1 MGSTQSGG
9 RRHRRAARTHKKSH
23 HKKSHHKKSL
33 KKRTRRHKRR

>member
-23 HKKSHHKKSL
+23 YKKSHHKKSHHKKS
-33 KKRTRRHKRR
+33 H